1 MDAPSAGRSRVPG
14 VQQLAQPPAEP
25 SEPIVLRVSS
35 RRVRLP
41 GGTQPEPSL
50 YKQVRLWMLNDPDLI
65 PPQEVRLHQHRS
77 RQRARRRLA

>member
-1 MDAPSAGRSRVPG
+1 MPG
-14 VQQLAQPPAEP
+14 AQQLAQPPAEL
-25 SEPIVLRVSS
+25 SEPNVMRISS

-65 PPQEVRLHQHRS
+65 QPVEVRP
-77 RQRARRRLA
+77 A